1 MTYKFTNRAKEAIEI
16 ANDLAIELGHN
27 YVGTEHLLYGLSREG
42 TSIASKV
49 LEKHFV
55 TPKAIIQ
62 KIRELIGEGNKN
74 IISIIGLTPRTKR
87 IIENA
92 FKEAKRQESEYIG
105 TEHLLIGIIKE
116 GESVAIKIMYDL
128 GVDFQKMYTECAGC
142 RFPHRRARRFH
153 SE

>member
-27 YVGTEHLLYGLSREG
+27 YVGTEHLLYGLAREG

-49 LEKHFV
+49 LEKYLV

-74 IISIIGLTPRTKR
+74 IISSSYRD
-87 IIENA
+87 N
-92 FKEAKRQESEYIG
+92 
-105 TEHLLIGIIKE
+105 
-116 GESVAIKIMYDL
+116 
-128 GVDFQKMYTECAGC
+128 
-142 RFPHRRARRFH
+142 
-153 SE
+153 